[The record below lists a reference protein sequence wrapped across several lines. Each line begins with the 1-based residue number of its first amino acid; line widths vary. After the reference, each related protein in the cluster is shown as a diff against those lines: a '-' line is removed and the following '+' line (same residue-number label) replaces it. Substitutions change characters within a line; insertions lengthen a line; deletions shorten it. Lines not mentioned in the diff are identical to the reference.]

1 MFAHEVQVMPPE
13 YSPDLFVNREEAIKL
28 VVDKARSISGGA
40 PVRKRVI
47 VFEGYRGSGKSWL
60 LQHLAREILPALGS
74 ALAAY
79 VDLQRHKGETPQ
91 TAIPHIIAEIG
102 TALGLGARGHDKSPK
117 TLPLIPAADWLIKE
131 VRARSDKVLVLLL
144 DSVYEA
150 RQEILEPLEEY
161 VLGPLVVIPH
171 VVIVMAGR

>member
-1 MFAHEVQVMPPE
+1 MGPSILVTPPD

-74 ALAAY
+74 TLAVY
-79 VDLQRHKGETPQ
+79 VDLRAHQNKTSNAAVIDVIEQIFGSLSVNPS
-91 TAIPHIIAEIG
+91 
-102 TALGLGARGHDKSPK
+102 SPK
-117 TLPLIPAADWLIKE
+117 KPQPPLNVAADWLIKE
-131 VRARSDKVLVLLL
+131 VHAHSDKVLVLLL
-144 DSVYEA
+144 DFVYEA
-150 RQEILEPLEEY
+150 RQEILELLEKH